1 MSTSLDGQ
9 VVVIS
14 GGGRGLG
21 RAFAL
26 DLAARGARLVINNR
40 NRVVDD
46 QGLGPADHV
55 VAEIKTMGGEAVA
68 EHGDVADPATAS
80 NVVRLALDT
89 WGRVDACVT
98 SAAVS
103 GPAMFHKTAPEAFET
118 VIRTN
123 VLGSSQIA
131 AACSAVMREQRHGR
145 IVLVSS
151 AAGLHGEPTVSAYA
165 ASKGALIALG
175 KTIAVEGASRGV
187 FTNVLLPY
195 ATTQMTDAGMD
206 PRYREVMDAA
216 AVAPVVAALVSPSS
230 TLNGQVIVAAGG
242 GLRVATSVEWG
253 TVPLTEN
260 TDDPAELASLL
271 ERSRKGPA
279 HEYLHAQDGFQ
290 DFAKELTT

>member
-1 MSTSLDGQ
+1 MSTPLDGQ

-26 DLAARGARLVINNR
+26 DLAARGARIVVNNR

-55 VAEIKTMGGEAVA
+55 VAEIKAMGGEAVA
-68 EHGDVADPATAS
+68 EHGDVTDPATAS

-89 WGRVDACVT
+89 WGRIDACVT
-98 SAAVS
+98 SAAIS
-103 GPAMFHKTAPEAFET
+103 GPAMFHKTTPEAFEA
-118 VIRTN
+118 VMRTN

-165 ASKGALIALG
+165 ASKGALISLG

-187 FTNVLLPY
+187 HTNVLLPY

-206 PRYREVMDAA
+206 ARYREAMDAS
-216 AVAPVVAALVSPSS
+216 AVAPVVAALVSPAS
-230 TLNGQVIVAAGG
+230 TLNGQVIVAAAG

-253 TVPLTEN
+253 TVALTPGA
-260 TDDPAELASLL
+260 DDPAELASLL

-279 HEYLHAQDGFQ
+279 HEYAHAQDGFQ
-290 DFAKELTT
+290 DFAKELTA